1 MAMKELEAT
10 GKKVQRVRVFSQS
23 VAMAI
28 EANLDKSRSSD
39 NSAFISEAE
48 KYYLTL
54 QFAPPA
60 NNREFGWNSEGSIL
74 MKLSQNETMA
84 LASVFLRIKPTF
96 KLEKRKTTH
105 RTHPAY
111 KNINIGPN
119 DRGGLLVTA
128 GIVPVERGAFKPLNY
143 NLPVTQMDCV
153 STGLFLLGFL
163 TLKMPYV
170 SSESIITALRLSESK
185 SGQ

>member
-1 MAMKELEAT
+1 MKELEAIGT
-10 GKKVQRVRVFSQS
+10 KALRARVFSQS
-23 VAMAI
+23 VAMAFEVNVDI
-28 EANLDKSRSSD
+28 SRSAD

-60 NNREFGWNSEGSIL
+60 DNREYGWNSEGSIL
-74 MKLSQNETMA
+74 MKLSQNEAMA
-84 LASVFLRIKPTF
+84 LASVFLRIKPTL
-96 KLEKRKTTH
+96 KIEKRKTTH
-105 RTHPAY
+105 RTHQAY
-111 KNINIGPN
+111 KNITIGPN

-128 GIVPVERGAFKPLNY
+128 GIVPVERGSFKPINY

-163 TLKMPYV
+163 TLKMPWV

-185 SGQ
+185 SSQ

>member
-1 MAMKELEAT
+1 MTMKEQEAT
-10 GKKVQRVRVFSQS
+10 GSKLQRVRVFSQS

-28 EANLDKSRSSD
+28 EVNFDKNRSDD
-39 NSAFISEAE
+39 NSPFISDAE

-60 NNREFGWNSEGSIL
+60 DNREFGWNSEGSIL
-74 MKLSQNETMA
+74 MKLSQNEAIA
-84 LASVFLRIKPTF
+84 LASVFLRIKPTLKF
-96 KLEKRKTTH
+96 DKRKTSH
-105 RTHPAY
+105 RTHQAY
-111 KNINIGPN
+111 KNITIRQNGN
-119 DRGGLLVTA
+119 AGLLVTA
-128 GIVPVERGAFKPLNY
+128 GIVPVERESFKPLNY

-163 TLKMPYV
+163 TLKMPWV
-170 SSESIITALRLSESK
+170 SSESIITALRLSEAK

>member
-1 MAMKELEAT
+1 MKEQEVT
-10 GKKVQRVRVFSQS
+10 GTNPQRHRVFSQS

-28 EANLDKSRSSD
+28 EVNLDKNRSDD
-39 NSAFISEAE
+39 NSAFKNTAE

-60 NNREFGWNSEGSIL
+60 DNREFGWNSEGSIL
-74 MKLSQNETMA
+74 MKLSQNEAMA
-84 LASVFLRIKPTF
+84 LASVFLRIKPTLKF
-96 KLEKRKTTH
+96 EKRKTSH
-105 RTHPAY
+105 RTHQAY
-111 KNINIGPN
+111 KNITIGQN

-163 TLKMPYV
+163 TLKMPWV
-170 SSESIITALRLSESK
+170 SSESIITAFRLSESK
-185 SGQ
+185 SSQ